1 MHADLVPDDLWERV
15 APLLPPA
22 PERRRRYPGR
32 LRVPDRVALAGILF
46 VLRTGVAWRDV
57 PAETVGCSGV
67 TAWRRL
73 RDWTE
78 VGVWPRLHAALLTEL
93 RSVGLLDLDDC
104 SVDGSHVRA
113 LKRGDHV
120 GPSPVDRARPGSKH
134 HLIVDRHGTPLAVTL
149 TGGNRHDV
157 TRLLP
162 LLDAV
167 PPIRGL
173 RGRPRRKPGHLYTDR
188 GYDFD
193 KYRRLVWKRGIKP
206 LIARRGVSHGSGL
219 GKVRWV
225 VERAFAWL
233 HQFKRLRIRYERRA
247 DLHQGLLDLGCSLIC
262 LRRLQRAVDR
272 ASSGDGPRPR

>member
-1 MHADLVPDDLWERV
+1 MRADLVPDDLWAQV

-22 PERRRRYPGR
+22 PERRYRYPGR
-32 LRVPDRVALAGILF
+32 LRVPDRAALVGILY

-78 VGVWPRLHAALLTEL
+78 AGVWPRLHAALLTEL
-93 RSVGLLDLDDC
+93 RRAELLDLDDC
-104 SVDGSHVRA
+104 AVDGSHVRA
-113 LKRGDHV
+113 LKGGHV

-157 TRLLP
+157 TQLLP
-162 LLDAV
+162 LLDAI
-167 PPIRGL
+167 PSIRGL
-173 RGRPRRKPGHLYTDR
+173 RGGPRRKPRRLYADR
-188 GYDFD
+188 AYDFD
-193 KYRRLVWKRGIKP
+193 KYRRLLWKRGIKP
-206 LIARRGVSHGSGL
+206 AIARRGVAHGSGL

-233 HQFKRLRIRYERRA
+233 HQFKRLRIRYERRT
-247 DLHQGLLDLGCSLIC
+247 DLHQGLLELACSLIC
-262 LRRLQRAVDR
+262 LRRLRR
-272 ASSGDGPRPR
+272 AS

>member
-1 MHADLVPDDLWERV
+1 MRDDLVADDLWERV

-22 PERRRRYPGR
+22 PERRRRHPGR
-32 LRVPDRVALAGILF
+32 LRVPDRAALAGIMY

-73 RDWTE
+73 HDWTE
-78 VGVWPRLHAALLTEL
+78 VGVWPRLHAALLAEL
-93 RSVGLLDLDDC
+93 RRADSLDLDDC
-104 SVDGSHVRA
+104 SVDGSPVRA
-113 LKRGDHV
+113 LKGGITSAPR
-120 GPSPVDRARPGSKH
+120 PSPRARPGSKH

-149 TGGNRHDV
+149 TGGNRHDI
-157 TRLLP
+157 TQLLP
-162 LLDAV
+162 LLDV
-167 PPIRGL
+167 IPPIRGR
-173 RGRPRRKPGHLYTDR
+173 RGRPRRKPRRLYAHR

-193 KYRRLVWKRGIKP
+193 KYRRLLWKRGIKP
-206 LIARRGVSHGSGL
+206 LIARRGVANGSGL

-247 DLHQGLLDLGCSLIC
+247 DLHQGLLEPACSLIC
-262 LRRLQRAVDR
+262 LRRLRT
-272 ASSGDGPRPR
+272 S